1 MRPRRFVWKL
11 TRSKK
16 LSFYQI
22 KYILDYR
29 SSYGHVGNRD
39 TPITRKIETASFC
52 AKVYK
57 VLSWL
62 QSLDEVTFP
71 SEVYIL
77 MERSLTCKYWIYI
90 LFFVCCNKTYKSCLF
105 HVIKVHIYNCVWP
118 IDKNQHTLRRMTK
131 MLCPC
136 IRIYWMKLLIYIYV
150 PISRSYSAKDFIR

>member
-52 AKVYK
+52 AKLYK

-71 SEVYIL
+71 SEVYNTDGEEFDVQIL
-77 MERSLTCKYWIYI
+77 NIYI
-90 LFFVCCNKTYKSCLF
+90 FLFCCCNKTYKCSLF
-105 HVIKVHIYNCVWP
+105 HVLKVHIYICVWP
-118 IDKNQHTLRRMTK
+118 IDNNQHTMRRMTK
-131 MLCPC
+131 MLRPC
-136 IRIYWMKLLIYIYV
+136 ILQSLNEIINIHLCTYI
-150 PISRSYSAKDFIR
+150 